1 MLDDAA
7 HLIQEHSEDLRQLH
21 GEWTEKY
28 GLPKCSLSECTK
40 TARHYERGRGG
51 QKEQSEEDGDE
62 LYSFWQSIYDRNH
75 HFVAHL
81 YDVGLRV
88 AAEECLEEKLGD
100 DEQETDLLGCSV
112 DKLFAAERQQIALRR
127 KESRTR
133 TNRFE
138 KQNNK
143 FMLDTVSEEKG
154 ASPDETESMFCS
166 EHSAFLSVKS
176 C

>member
-28 GLPKCSLSECTK
+28 CLPKCSLSECTK
-40 TARHYERGRGG
+40 TAR
-51 QKEQSEEDGDE
+51 
-62 LYSFWQSIYDRNH
+62 

-100 DEQETDLLGCSV
+100 DAQETDLLGCSV

-176 C
+176 Y